1 MKLHILDDICAKLNE
16 MQIPY
21 STKDTSHL
29 TVSTEFYEV
38 GYGIE
43 SKKIMYDLTV
53 YLDEAQESVFMY
65 VNTGDQNLTSGSGN
79 DNVTSWPSA
88 SLFRTVKHICLDK
101 NGTPAIIT
109 INLGDI
115 PNTIKSTAFKYGWK
129 FRTALSMKS
138 SGKNTA
144 RSGNPPVEQK
154 AEATLPAESNETET
168 GSVPV
173 PDATP
178 EAGTKKKGLLK
189 RLFNK

>member
-1 MKLHILDDICAKLNE
+1 

-43 SKKIMYDLTV
+43 SKKIMYELTV

-79 DNVTSWPSA
+79 DKVTKWPSA

-101 NGTPAIIT
+101 DGNPAIIT
-109 INLGDI
+109 LNLGDI

-138 SGKNTA
+138 SGESAA
-144 RSGNPPVEQK
+144 RNGNAPADKKPETVFPAK
-154 AEATLPAESNETET
+154 TSEAET
-168 GSVPV
+168 GSASK
-173 PDATP
+173 PDMKP

-189 RLFNK
+189 RLFKK